1 MPMVRKRLTVL
12 VEVDTEAQAAYI
24 YFSGEP
30 GQVRVKRTLPCGRQ
44 PFDVLVDLDGEG
56 RLVGVEV
63 LALRF
68 LPQGVLE
75 SLKEDPIEDGEPPLQ
90 GG

>member
-30 GQVRVKRTLPCGRQ
+30 GQVRVK
-44 PFDVLVDLDGEG
+44 DLDGEG